1 MTRVRATVCGL
12 IPLALALTGPEIA
25 VSQESVFNLPAFGLP
40 GSGESLR
47 GRALGGAGLALEGDV
62 FTLENPAQ
70 IQRFERAGVYLSL
83 VGQTAEI
90 EDRDE
95 SGKFDDVVF
104 PMGQIVFPA
113 WGETAVGVGYYQFV
127 DFDAAL
133 ESEILF
139 EGDSIPVTLEAEGG
153 VGVLAPQIA
162 FRMGEK
168 TRVGASLDIYLGSR
182 EIIRRAEVG
191 DLSIGA
197 LAVADT
203 ITRDFRAVGVTVGVE
218 QDVGRKL
225 RLSAAYRFRPTLK
238 SEITAAPLEVI
249 LGRDAEFTLPNELLF
264 GFSGKLSDEVE
275 TAGVVRY
282 SGWSGFERDGE
293 PRDDFVDMI
302 EIGGGVEYAP
312 SSTTALLLGPR
323 RPLRLGARWRR
334 LPIEIQGETVGEWA
348 TSLGYSFGFA
358 GRSRIDVLLEYGR
371 RGDVDTHG
379 LREKYLRFG
388 VGLSVFEQWRRRR
401 EGS

>member
-1 MTRVRATVCGL
+1 MTRLRATVCGML
-12 IPLALALTGPEIA
+12 LLVLSLTAAPIA
-25 VSQESVFNLPAFGLP
+25 TSQESVFNLPAFGLP
-40 GSGESLR
+40 GTGESLR

-70 IQRFERAGVYLSL
+70 IQRFDRAGVYLSL
-83 VGQTAEI
+83 VGQNAEI
-90 EDRDE
+90 EDPDE
-95 SGKFDDVVF
+95 SGEFDDVVF

-113 WGETAVGVGYYQFV
+113 WGETALGIGYYQFV

-153 VGVLAPQIA
+153 VGVLAPEIA
-162 FRMGEK
+162 FAVGAR
-168 TRVGASLDIYLGSR
+168 TRVGASMDIYLGSR

-191 DLSIGA
+191 DLSAGA

-203 ITRDFRAVGVTVGVE
+203 ITRDFRAVGFTLGME
-218 QDVGRKL
+218 QDVGRRL
-225 RLSAAYRFRPTLK
+225 RLSLAYRKRPTLK

-249 LGRDAEFTLPNELLF
+249 LGREAEFTLPDEVVF
-264 GFSGKLSDEVE
+264 GFLGKLSDEIE

-282 SGWSGFERDGE
+282 SAWSGFERDGE
-293 PRDDFVDMI
+293 QRDDYADMI
-302 EIGGGVEYAP
+302 EIGGGFEYAP
-312 SSTTALLLGPR
+312 SSVTAILLGPR

-334 LPIEIQGETVGEWA
+334 LPFEIQGETVGEWA

-358 GRSRIDVLLEYGR
+358 GRSQIDLLLEYGR

-379 LREKYLRFG
+379 IREKYMRLG

-401 EGS
+401 EGP